1 MRNQW
6 DLYVKNFGRIK
17 EATITV
23 SPFMMFVGKNNTGK
37 SYLMML
43 LWGIIT
49 ESERFIRKDL
59 KNLPNY
65 PSLIKALYKEFND
78 TDKVII
84 DKNKQKILLNMLNT
98 ILQKNINDLLER
110 VFNFPIHL
118 EKIKITNII
127 KAPFILKR
135 QLESD
140 LYEEEFQFIP
150 SGNLQSHRIDS
161 KQKTYIF
168 EYEENESHLISSND
182 QKVIEGFLTF
192 VMTTMINDGFYNTE
206 FSYKDLDQPIYF
218 PASRTGFM
226 QTYRAIVGNIFDD
239 QMQFDFAVNER
250 NEKIHNSLPG
260 TSLTLPVNNFLSR
273 LQKYNLSS
281 NQQLVYKNELEF
293 LNKQILKGSVARDQ
307 YNQFVFKP
315 NNSDIDY
322 PLHVTSSLISELA
335 PLSIFLSSNND
346 PDLWIIEEVEAHLH
360 TEMQLKIARFLFRLV
375 NKDKAIWITTHSD
388 TLAQQINNLLTIA
401 QRNDKDNL
409 LDKLNYSEQDII
421 SDLGL
426 VHAYQFENVDD
437 RTVITKLELGPY
449 GFEMKTFNDTL
460 EQLIKET
467 DIIQNHVE

>member
-43 LWGIIT
+43 LWGILT
-49 ESERFIRKDL
+49 ESEQLIRKDL
-59 KNLPNY
+59 KKHPQFEKLEHNTKVQLNKNDEAIIDIIDQDII
-65 PSLIKALYKEFND
+65 LNIFNDILNENKEF
-78 TDKVII
+78 VL
-84 DKNKQKILLNMLNT
+84 QKI
-98 ILQKNINDLLER
+98 
-110 VFNFPIHL
+110 FNFPITLSEIRISRKHK
-118 EKIKITNII
+118 E
-127 KAPFILKR
+127 PFKLKR
-135 QLESD
+135 IRSTFVESINLSSAD
-140 LYEEEFQFIP
+140 MEDEDTSTKYEFLY
-150 SGNLQSHRIDS
+150 RD
-161 KQKTYIF
+161 KR
-168 EYEENESHLISSND
+168 
-182 QKVIEGFLTF
+182 LTF
-192 VMTTMINDGFYNTE
+192 VNSTFSSILIEFFLRFVTVTMIRDDFFDSIFQSN
-206 FSYKDLDQPIYF
+206 KLRQPLYL

-226 QTYRAIVGNIFDD
+226 QTYRAIVGNTFDETIAGSFILNEDD
-239 QMQFDFAVNER
+239 QPYNAF
-250 NEKIHNSLPG
+250 PG
-260 TSLTLPVNNFLSR
+260 TTLTYPISDFLSR
-273 LQKYNLSS
+273 LQKYNIDTHQPSLYNSE
-281 NQQLVYKNELEF
+281 QLF
-293 LNKQILKGSVARDQ
+293 LNTEILKGNLNKNE
-307 YNQFVFKP
+307 YNQFVFTP
-315 NNSDIDY
+315 LGSQVQY

-335 PLSIFLSSNND
+335 PLSIFLSSDND

-360 TEMQLKIARFLFRLV
+360 TEMQLKMARFLFRLV

-421 SDLGL
+421 SDLDL

-437 RTVITKLELGPY
+437 HTVITKLELGPY

-467 DIIQNHVE
+467 DMIQNHVE